1 MSDQL
6 SAERIVREIE
16 RALSQPRPSGSLLEA
31 KLAEVRERQ
40 RRFRA
45 EPLGGRLLPLKRVV
59 GWFTASAFDRQAKTQ
74 EALLDAVV
82 DLEQEF
88 SRFRI
93 EQHQRILE
101 LSRRLFAVHAEGLA
115 LRGFVLGLRPARA
128 LLLGAHDTPLAQA
141 LESALGETGG
151 ELCEPPHPGPFD
163 LVLAEA
169 GQEALLATALGGLA
183 PGGRVV
189 LPSDAVGGELNLQD
203 AGPLDLAGS
212 LRVMRRPA

>member
-1 MSDQL
+1 MKDQL
-6 SAERIVREIE
+6 SAERILQEIGV
-16 RALSQPRPSGSLLEA
+16 ALSSPRPSGSLLEA

-59 GWFTASAFDRQAKTQ
+59 GWFTASAFDRQAKMQ

-93 EQHQRILE
+93 EQQQRILE
-101 LSRRLFAVHAEGLA
+101 LSRRLFAIHAEGLA

-128 LLLGAHDTPLAQA
+128 LLLGPHDTPLAQA

-151 ELCEPPHPGPFD
+151 ELCELPHPGPFD

-169 GQEALLATALGGLA
+169 GQSLPEQALEALL

-189 LPSDAVGGELNLQD
+189 VAAEFATEQLKLQD

-212 LRVMRRPA
+212 LRVLRRPA